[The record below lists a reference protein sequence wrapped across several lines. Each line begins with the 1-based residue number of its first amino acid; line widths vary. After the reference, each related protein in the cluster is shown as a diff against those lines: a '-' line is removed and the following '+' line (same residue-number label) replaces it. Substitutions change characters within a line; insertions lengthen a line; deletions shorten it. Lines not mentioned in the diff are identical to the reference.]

1 MLPRWKT
8 QFFIKFF
15 EGGIIM
21 QEGNRG
27 QPKEDPFHVFVPL
40 LPLNMAQNDISDSP
54 IPSWNVPG
62 PWNYPETAV
71 SRQLLLTTA
80 LWNYAKSA
88 PKFLNMGLTPPPLL
102 NDVQK
107 NCGVGFGWHPLA
119 SQIIELIKISLP
131 QIQESSMSEMLIW
144 PLDFPV
150 LFQSSA
156 RLCIKSQI
164 RLGALEPSNYCGDQP
179 DLVIITIHKICRM

>member
-88 PKFLNMGLTPPPLL
+88 PKFLNMGLTPPPFWTMFKKTAELVTGGTPYSSSTVIAHLEPPSSRKRSKTGKKGLFWPQNNLL
-102 NDVQK
+102 VLH
-107 NCGVGFGWHPLA
+107 V
-119 SQIIELIKISLP
+119 IELYSI
-131 QIQESSMSEMLIW
+131 
-144 PLDFPV
+144 V
-150 LFQSSA
+150 LYGIACYFIVLHGTA
-156 RLCIKSQI
+156 
-164 RLGALEPSNYCGDQP
+164 
-179 DLVIITIHKICRM
+179 

>member
-71 SRQLLLTTA
+71 SRQFLPTKSPLVKYKMCNKIFTRPLPGVESTSGNSVCPKRSWKMNSWPRPPWKWPGVAFNA
-80 LWNYAKSA
+80 LN
-88 PKFLNMGLTPPPLL
+88 G
-102 NDVQK
+102 
-107 NCGVGFGWHPLA
+107 
-119 SQIIELIKISLP
+119 SQSLP
-131 QIQESSMSEMLIW
+131 IRRGRRIMR
-144 PLDFPV
+144 
-150 LFQSSA
+150 A
-156 RLCIKSQI
+156 R
-164 RLGALEPSNYCGDQP
+164 
-179 DLVIITIHKICRM
+179 

>member
-107 NCGVGFGWHPLA
+107 NCGVSVGWHPLVRDCRTLWAVFTGSELGYGDNGCTHFRGPVTIA
-119 SQIIELIKISLP
+119 SPIKT
-131 QIQESSMSEMLIW
+131 MAVRF
-144 PLDFPV
+144 LDSDSFM
-150 LFQSSA
+150 
-156 RLCIKSQI
+156 CDI
-164 RLGALEPSNYCGDQP
+164 
-179 DLVIITIHKICRM
+179 

>member
-21 QEGNRG
+21 REGNRG

-62 PWNYPETAV
+62 PWNYPEKAV
-71 SRQLLLTTA
+71 SWQ
-80 LWNYAKSA
+80 
-88 PKFLNMGLTPPPLL
+88 FLL
-102 NDVQK
+102 NKVLWLNTKYATKFWTWVWPPAPCTIGSGGLPLPTMSHCPTVSNLVQPP
-107 NCGVGFGWHPLA
+107 WWWWRSA
-119 SQIIELIKISLP
+119 QIIFKRKQTSFE
-131 QIQESSMSEMLIW
+131 
-144 PLDFPV
+144 
-150 LFQSSA
+150 
-156 RLCIKSQI
+156 
-164 RLGALEPSNYCGDQP
+164 
-179 DLVIITIHKICRM
+179 IILSRNTCEAVF

>member
-88 PKFLNMGLTPPPLL
+88 PKFLNMGLTPPPFWPMFKKTTNL
-102 NDVQK
+102 VT
-107 NCGVGFGWHPLA
+107 GGFPNLMSILKHSIWFSEPG
-119 SQIIELIKISLP
+119 P
-131 QIQESSMSEMLIW
+131 QHS
-144 PLDFPV
+144 F
-150 LFQSSA
+150 SA
-156 RLCIKSQI
+156 RIVSSQ
-164 RLGALEPSNYCGDQP
+164 
-179 DLVIITIHKICRM
+179 HKFILK

>member
-88 PKFLNMGLTPPPLL
+88 PKFLNMGLTPPPFERCSKKLRIWWRGAPL
-102 NDVQK
+102 IH
-107 NCGVGFGWHPLA
+107 FGSQHIGCPMPIAQLRYFYALSIRPITQRTKKFKFFPL
-119 SQIIELIKISLP
+119 IF
-131 QIQESSMSEMLIW
+131 
-144 PLDFPV
+144 DFN
-150 LFQSSA
+150 
-156 RLCIKSQI
+156 R
-164 RLGALEPSNYCGDQP
+164 
-179 DLVIITIHKICRM
+179 HKM

>member
-88 PKFLNMGLTPPPLL
+88 PKFLNMGLTPLPPPFWTMFKKTAELVTGGTPKWMDGWISDWTYSKNDDDDAGLEFAVIIDMALQLL
-102 NDVQK
+102 
-107 NCGVGFGWHPLA
+107 HLA
-119 SQIIELIKISLP
+119 SPTLKRQL
-131 QIQESSMSEMLIW
+131 
-144 PLDFPV
+144 
-150 LFQSSA
+150 
-156 RLCIKSQI
+156 
-164 RLGALEPSNYCGDQP
+164 
-179 DLVIITIHKICRM
+179 

>member
-88 PKFLNMGLTPPPLL
+88 PKFLNMGLTPPPFWTMFKKTADLVKGGTPNTRRL
-102 NDVQK
+102 YVYIHTYKNDTK
-107 NCGVGFGWHPLA
+107 RPFFPSYRN
-119 SQIIELIKISLP
+119 
-131 QIQESSMSEMLIW
+131 W
-144 PLDFPV
+144 PLYMSRHFRDSEFFPIY
-150 LFQSSA
+150 FT
-156 RLCIKSQI
+156 R
-164 RLGALEPSNYCGDQP
+164 
-179 DLVIITIHKICRM
+179 

>member
-88 PKFLNMGLTPPPLL
+88 PKFLNMGLTPPPPFWTMFKKTAELVTGGTPYCDYRSNPNLVNCPRCREEITGRAIDTEELL
-102 NDVQK
+102 RFDFSHNLSKAKALWLQ
-107 NCGVGFGWHPLA
+107 CLFA
-119 SQIIELIKISLP
+119 T
-131 QIQESSMSEMLIW
+131 SS
-144 PLDFPV
+144 F
-150 LFQSSA
+150 
-156 RLCIKSQI
+156 
-164 RLGALEPSNYCGDQP
+164 
-179 DLVIITIHKICRM
+179 

>member
-88 PKFLNMGLTPPPLL
+88 PKFLNMGLTPPPFWTMFKKTAELVTGGTPYPALYYPSHVILL
-102 NDVQK
+102 VLGLAVWLYWVFLLLGECTHFLYGLTNDHHRPMLVQ
-107 NCGVGFGWHPLA
+107 GHFL
-119 SQIIELIKISLP
+119 
-131 QIQESSMSEMLIW
+131 
-144 PLDFPV
+144 
-150 LFQSSA
+150 
-156 RLCIKSQI
+156 
-164 RLGALEPSNYCGDQP
+164 
-179 DLVIITIHKICRM
+179 

>member
-88 PKFLNMGLTPPPLL
+88 PKFLNMGLTPPPFWTMFKKTADLVPGGTPKCTTPFRRIASISL
-102 NDVQK
+102 RTI
-107 NCGVGFGWHPLA
+107 FGTFWKVFSDKRLRVMATHMSGA
-119 SQIIELIKISLP
+119 TGKGWNVEIELSRMQLTLP
-131 QIQESSMSEMLIW
+131 W
-144 PLDFPV
+144 
-150 LFQSSA
+150 
-156 RLCIKSQI
+156 
-164 RLGALEPSNYCGDQP
+164 
-179 DLVIITIHKICRM
+179 

>member
-1 MLPRWKT
+1 MERDG
-8 QFFIKFF
+8 F
-15 EGGIIM
+15 
-21 QEGNRG
+21 
-27 QPKEDPFHVFVPL
+27 PKEDPFHVFVPL

-107 NCGVGFGWHPLA
+107 NCGFGEGGHP
-119 SQIIELIKISLP
+119 
-131 QIQESSMSEMLIW
+131 
-144 PLDFPV
+144 
-150 LFQSSA
+150 
-156 RLCIKSQI
+156 
-164 RLGALEPSNYCGDQP
+164 
-179 DLVIITIHKICRM
+179 